1 MMMCRVFGSFTTRLA
16 PVQDYLAKHENSLV
30 PPSPIEKSKED
41 LSEKINALKAQIVN
55 MERAMQKLR
64 SSKDPKVSEKM
75 DIMRQCLQN
84 LF

>member
-1 MMMCRVFGSFTTRLA
+1 M
-16 PVQDYLAKHENSLV
+16 QQYLTKHANSLV
-30 PPSPIEKSKED
+30 PPSPVEKSKQD
-41 LSEKINALKAQIVN
+41 LTEKVSTLKAQIVN
-55 MERAMQKLR
+55 MERTLQKLR